1 MRLVVAC
8 TVGLSECCVCEPVVK
23 SKRPTSHSKTKLI
36 KVAEMTPPS
45 TGDESKDDED
55 KDGSYCRLEI
65 NIQ

>member
-1 MRLVVAC
+1 MRLVVAS
-8 TVGLSECCVCEPVVK
+8 TVGLSECCVCDAVVK
-23 SKRPTSHSKTKLI
+23 SKRPTIHTKTKLI

-45 TGDESKDDED
+45 TGEESKDDED

>member
-1 MRLVVAC
+1 VRLVVAC

-65 NIQ
+65 NI